1 MKYTLITGATSG
13 IGKALAFRM
22 AKEKRNLILVA
33 RNESKLKQVSVAIRD
48 KYKIDVITLLA
59 DLCDIDQ
66 VKVSYNK
73 TKDYEID
80 LWINNA
86 GLGDYSLAWDTN
98 SDKAIDM
105 INVNV
110 TALMHYS
117 LSYVTDYQNKDAILL
132 NVSSGGGYHVFNKAV
147 TYCASKFFVSAF
159 SEGIAQNLALHKKKL
174 RVKILAPG
182 GTNTNFVASSE
193 AGATYKGEEI
203 FDISSFME
211 PETLADHVIE
221 LIESDKIIGMVGREN
236 KFILRDPIF
245 PYGG

>member
-22 AKEKRNLILVA
+22 AKENRNLILVA
-33 RNESKLKQVSVAIRD
+33 RSENKLKEVSDSIINQ
-48 KYKIDVITLLA
+48 YPIDVITLLA
-59 DLCDIDQ
+59 DLSDIDQ
-66 VKVSYNK
+66 VKASYNK
-73 TKDYEID
+73 TKNYDID

-86 GLGDYSLAWDTN
+86 GLGDYSLAWETN
-98 SDKAIDM
+98 IDKAIDM
-105 INVNV
+105 VNVNV

-117 LSYVTDYQNKDAILL
+117 LSFVRDYQDKEAILL

-159 SEGIAQNLALHKKKL
+159 SEGIAQNLALHEKKL

-193 AGATYKGEEI
+193 AGATYKGEDI

-211 PETLADHVIE
+211 PETLADYVLE
-221 LIESDKIIGMVGREN
+221 LIGSDKVIGIVGREN
-236 KFILRDPIF
+236 KFILKDPIF